1 MRIALFTEVF
11 LPKTDGVVNT
21 LCRLLEHLERR
32 GHQAILFALAG
43 GPTRYAGTPIIGL
56 PAVPFPFY
64 PELRLVPPTVDVRDA
79 LVAFDP
85 DLIHIFNPVSLGLV
99 GLRHAHETGIPVA
112 ASYQTDLPGFIARWG
127 LGVVSEPMWEFLRWV
142 HDQADL
148 NFCPSYFTLQELER
162 RGFRNLRVWGRGV
175 DVERFHP
182 RHFNTEWRVRLS
194 GGQPDAPVI
203 LTVSRLS
210 PEKRVSMLR
219 PLADALPQAR
229 LAIVGDGPIRQML
242 EYQFAGTPT
251 VFTGYLHGADLAAA
265 YASADIFV
273 LTSANETFGNVVL
286 EAMASGLPVVVP
298 SSGGQLDYVHH
309 EVNGLIYDHED
320 PEALIAQVARL
331 IGDPLLARRLGA
343 SGRAWAE
350 TRRWEHVL
358 DGLIADWETIVHPPR
373 LTLLVGK
380 ADVAPSLIPAARGD
394 RPLPP
399 GRFEAVGE
407 GRPGACGPGRATSV
421 GAFSAGRWP
430 GVEWSAKADQ
440 GPAAQEGRLQ
450 LAHSARAAG
459 PV

>member
-1 MRIALFTEVF
+1 MFSWIEVPMRVALFTEVF

-21 LCRLLEHLERR
+21 LCRLLEHLAWR
-32 GHQAILFALAG
+32 GHRAILFAPAG
-43 GPTRYAGTPIIGL
+43 GPTRYAETPVIGL
-56 PAVPFPFY
+56 PAIPFPVY
-64 PELRLVPPTVDVRDA
+64 PELRLVPPVVDVRDH

-85 DLIHIFNPVSLGLV
+85 DLIHVFNPVSLGLV
-99 GLRHAHETGIPVA
+99 GLRHAHELGIPVA

-127 LGVVSEPMWEFLRWV
+127 LGAFSEPMWEFLRRV

-148 NFCPSYFTLQELER
+148 NFCPSHFTLRELER

-182 RHFNTEWRVRLS
+182 RHADPQWRARLS
-194 GGQPDAPVI
+194 GGRPDAPVI

-309 EVNGLIYDHED
+309 EVNGLIYHED

-380 ADVAPSLIPAARGD
+380 ARVDPSLIPAAQG
-394 RPLPP
+394 
-399 GRFEAVGE
+399 GRALFPQGLS
-407 GRPGACGPGRATSV
+407 RPG
-421 GAFSAGRWP
+421 
-430 GVEWSAKADQ
+430 
-440 GPAAQEGRLQ
+440 
-450 LAHSARAAG
+450 
-459 PV
+459 